1 LKGQIAVTAYR
12 NFRSFQVIVT
22 THLFMANSYSCFSE
36 ASEQTTSTSGVS
48 LPTFFPILESYLS
61 DRQSRTRVKDEVSAL
76 FPIKSGVPQ
85 GSVLGPLLYIL
96 FTSDLTQAPNVTVG
110 TFADD
115 TAILTSHTNVKRVSS
130 TLQEYLHIL
139 SRWLQKWKIKVNE
152 TKSSYLTFTL
162 RHDPSPPIYLNEVD
176 IPPQKQ

>member
-1 LKGQIAVTAYR
+1 LT
-12 NFRSFQVIVT
+12 
-22 THLFMANSYSCFSE
+22 C
-36 ASEQTTSTSGVS
+36 
-48 LPTFFPILESYLS
+48 
-61 DRQSRTRVKDEVSAL
+61 
-76 FPIKSGVPQ
+76 
-85 GSVLGPLLYIL
+85 VLGPLLYIL
-96 FTSDLTQAPNVTVG
+96 FTSDLPQAPNVTVG

-162 RHDPSPPIYLNEVD
+162 RNDPSPPIYLNEVE
-176 IPPQKQ
+176 IPPSPRKNSKISWIIPRHQAQLESTYSQETETDGSPLQRTLLASKFL